1 MKTIL
6 VFLCVCLIFCCANPS
21 LAQSKVEPSLSGGVG
36 YITDN
41 SGNGNYQY
49 ISGGASARKGNA
61 LYGGFI
67 GFTNVNVLFGGYHFT
82 AKEYTI
88 GPSLVGWGKFS
99 KNYSYA
105 YWVMPGFKIFRDHG
119 HDAEMKQE
127 AWQKDY
133 GTYSIAGANL
143 TDSLNRWFRSY
154 KVQIQVQKNFWSERT
169 GEWNG
174 GGNIGDSINYKAV
187 NKSYFKI
194 QFEVAAKRFNLSSS
208 GQLEPKLVAGYLYDG
223 GSKRSYYEFGA
234 GIAISFMKGD
244 RYYEPFTLQ
253 YRARYGVEFGPRLDL
268 FEINA
273 DLISVYRLLK
283 KG

>member
-1 MKTIL
+1 MKNIGIL
-6 VFLCVCLIFCCANPS
+6 FIVVLVCCNQA
-21 LAQSKVEPSLSGGVG
+21 LAQKVEPSLSGGIG

-41 SGNGNYQY
+41 SGDGSYQY
-49 ISGGASARKGNA
+49 VSGGASVKKGNT

-67 GFTNVNVLFGGYHFT
+67 AFTNVNVLFGGYHFT

-88 GPSLVGWGKFS
+88 GPSIVGWGKFS

-105 YWVMPGFKIFRDHG
+105 YWLQPGFKIFRDYG
-119 HDAEMKQE
+119 HDASMEQE
-127 AWQKDY
+127 AWQKDA

-169 GEWNG
+169 GKWNG
-174 GGNIGDSINYKAV
+174 DGNIGDSINYKAV
-187 NKSYFKI
+187 NKAYFKI
-194 QFEVAAKRFNLSSS
+194 QFEVAAKRFNLGSK
-208 GQLEPKLVAGYLYDG
+208 GRLEPKLVTGYLYDG
-223 GSKRSYYEFGA
+223 GSKKSYYEFGT

-253 YRARYGVEFGPRLDL
+253 YRARYGVEFGSRLDL
-268 FEINA
+268 FEINS
-273 DLISVYRLLK
+273 DLIAIWRLIK
-283 KG
+283 K